1 MLLRSF
7 GLSIDLPYRWEGVI
21 ALPPPSE
28 DGSAPYP
35 VLRAGNFALP
45 VSDGSFGENSI
56 MAMDPTKAMVVVV
69 EYGPTSAGTVL
80 FTSGVWP
87 PLLSL
92 ADLNPNAFSGTHP
105 HGLAGHQNFVTVNGR
120 AFCFYTVMGFDGRQA
135 PLLDEVNAV
144 LTTMAIQPVE

>member
-7 GLSIDLPYRWEGVI
+7 GLSIDLPSRWEGVI
-21 ALPPPSE
+21 ALPSHSG
-28 DGSAPYP
+28 DGSAYP
-35 VLRAGNFALP
+35 VLRAGNFSLP

-56 MAMDPTKAMVVVV
+56 MAMDPTKALVVAV
-69 EYGPTSAGTVL
+69 EYGPSSAGTVL

-92 ADLNPNAFSGTHP
+92 ADLNPNAFAGTHP
-105 HGLAGHQNFVTVNGR
+105 PGLAAHQNFVTVNGR
-120 AFCFYTVMGFDGRQA
+120 AFCFYTVMGFDARQA

-144 LTTMAIQPVE
+144 LSTIAIQAAG